1 MYVQYD
7 HKKKA
12 MAISLSDNNEICRYR
27 TASKL
32 SIWSMPQAFFGTH
45 FATLNKSCLLLDLGF
60 ASSIVGG
67 PMAFA
72 HVGTNGWF
80 LLLPCSEASTVEVI
94 NLNTKTGFD
103 YHHPGV
109 TDGNTA
115 VVAARGD
122 TVALAF
128 RNNEPSTSVTGHQS
142 FQKWGPK
149 TSSTVPEI
157 FICKLT
163 LHGTVEVERKIEALP
178 SDMQIQ
184 SMHFSECGTWLTVHA
199 MKGCPVRVPDTKTP
213 PPLHHGLYVFKAS
226 DGSMKSKWGWKTKE
240 WLSHHVEYDRPML
253 SSWTPVRV
261 SYKWIYNSDK
271 HVTAVL
277 AVDDIGVIV
286 LRGNDILRF
295 EYALDEFTVART
307 ALFGGRK
314 GIQGRHC
321 TATNGFYLPGVG
333 IVCGTS
339 ETRIMV
345 ALVKHS
351 EEMAYVSPPR
361 AAWMCA
367 VYTGGVV
374 HSLNHV
380 RVTDEGTRSHLRA
393 RDLFRLFLS
402 QSDNFDGDV
411 VVTLFNTH
419 PPCEDGHP
427 VRPGVAQTGSVPPL
441 LEWEAPVV
449 DTTHDQ
455 CAATAP
461 PFQGTTRPGV
471 APTGSVPLLL
481 EWEAPVVDTTH
492 DQLAATA
499 PPFQSTAGRWLRENA
514 HTLDTSIKNATLVRH
529 AGPRDIWVQCDYK
542 KQVMAVTRANDVFT
556 GDVAVAVWAMPQVLF
571 EPERGHY
578 QMDPD
583 ALLFTLKPHPVDND
597 NNCKTASGQMAF
609 AHVGEEGWFLLI
621 PSLCD
626 NGLVVYNL
634 NTKTSY
640 VYKHPESELKRPPA
654 VAAHCDMVAVF
665 FDVPHC
671 HPFVSICTLSLDGHF
686 TEERQVAIGTDL
698 SYVTSMHFSR
708 DGSHLL
714 VVSIV
719 YRPDEPEEF
728 YAPLK
733 DIQILMFT
741 THNWNL
747 VHSWEWPVQKSDRAI
762 VLEFDA
768 TSVIAVFEKKI
779 IELTRERPNFTTI
792 DTHLLDRR
800 GFPCCGVFLPGTGIV
815 CGTTESDL
823 LLVLSEEAE
832 AMYHMSHTRVA
843 WMLGVYRGCV
853 KRRRARPAFW

>member
-1 MYVQYD
+1 
-7 HKKKA
+7 
-12 MAISLSDNNEICRYR
+12 
-27 TASKL
+27 
-32 SIWSMPQAFFGTH
+32 
-45 FATLNKSCLLLDLGF
+45 
-60 ASSIVGG
+60 
-67 PMAFA
+67 
-72 HVGTNGWF
+72 
-80 LLLPCSEASTVEVI
+80 
-94 NLNTKTGFD
+94 
-103 YHHPGV
+103 
-109 TDGNTA
+109 
-115 VVAARGD
+115 
-122 TVALAF
+122 
-128 RNNEPSTSVTGHQS
+128 
-142 FQKWGPK
+142 
-149 TSSTVPEI
+149 
-157 FICKLT
+157 
-163 LHGTVEVERKIEALP
+163 
-178 SDMQIQ
+178 
-184 SMHFSECGTWLTVHA
+184 
-199 MKGCPVRVPDTKTP
+199 
-213 PPLHHGLYVFKAS
+213 
-226 DGSMKSKWGWKTKE
+226 
-240 WLSHHVEYDRPML
+240 
-253 SSWTPVRV
+253 
-261 SYKWIYNSDK
+261 
-271 HVTAVL
+271 
-277 AVDDIGVIV
+277 
-286 LRGNDILRF
+286 
-295 EYALDEFTVART
+295 
-307 ALFGGRK
+307 
-314 GIQGRHC
+314 
-321 TATNGFYLPGVG
+321 
-333 IVCGTS
+333 
-339 ETRIMV
+339 
-345 ALVKHS
+345 
-351 EEMAYVSPPR
+351 
-361 AAWMCA
+361 MCA
-367 VYTGGVV
+367 VYTGGVF
-374 HSLNHV
+374 HPLNHV
-380 RVTDEGTRSHLRA
+380 RVTDEGARSHLRA

-427 VRPGVAQTGSVPPL
+427 VRPGVAPTGSAPPL

-455 CAATAP
+455 RAATAP
-461 PFQGTTRPGV
+461 PFQSTARPGV
-471 APTGSVPLLL
+471 APTGSAPLLL

-529 AGPRDIWVQCDYK
+529 ARARDIWVQCDYK

-556 GDVAVAVWAMPQVLF
+556 GDVAVAVWAIPQVLF

-597 NNCKTASGQMAF
+597 NIRKTSNSEMAF
-609 AHVGEEGWFLLI
+609 AHVGEEGWFLLV

-728 YAPLK
+728 NTPLK

-741 THNWNL
+741 TQNWNL
-747 VHSWEWPVQKSDRAI
+747 VHSWEWPVQKSDRVI

-768 TSVIAVFEKKI
+768 TSVIAAFEKKI

-800 GFPCCGVFLPGTGIV
+800 GFPCCGFFLPGTGIV

-823 LLVLSEEAE
+823 LVVLSEEAE